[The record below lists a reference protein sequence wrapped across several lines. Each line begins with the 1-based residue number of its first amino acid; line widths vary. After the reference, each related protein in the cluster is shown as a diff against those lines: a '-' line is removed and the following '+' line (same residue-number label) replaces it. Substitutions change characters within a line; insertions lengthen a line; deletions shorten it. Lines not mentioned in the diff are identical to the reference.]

1 MKRNSG
7 KLNLFILIL
16 IILLMLFLAYE
27 IVYVDIFHVMG
38 NETTQIANNSNIV
51 QNEVKHNYIEI
62 HNANPPIE
70 NKEIPPPVNP
80 IINNNNNR
88 TKAITK

>member
-1 MKRNSG
+1 MKRNSE

>member
-38 NETTQIANNSNIV
+38 NETTQIANNSI
-51 QNEVKHNYIEI
+51 
-62 HNANPPIE
+62 
-70 NKEIPPPVNP
+70 
-80 IINNNNNR
+80 
-88 TKAITK
+88 